1 MLLFKPDQCNAP
13 FHRAAQEVICGHKWE
28 AADLGLDGHRDGWMS
43 PTWPRGDT
51 KAPHTP
57 LPCIKTC
64 LWFRV
69 CDLPP
74 PPRRKT
80 GSTASDI
87 LMGGRGEPLFE
98 CGISA
103 LLWRPSQPGEMH
115 VPRAWHS
122 TLNLPGN
129 KPQTHLA
136 NSDRW
141 QGDGRATVATLWCSY
156 SSPPALSLWF
166 SFNEK
171 KLESNHL
178 NITLSQRKIIPYSL
192 EK

>member
-1 MLLFKPDQCNAP
+1 MDTETDGCHPPGLGETPKPLTHHFLASKPAFDLEFVIYHHHHGERQE
-13 FHRAAQEVICGHKWE
+13 AQQAISW
-28 AADLGLDGHRDGWMS
+28 W
-43 PTWPRGDT
+43 
-51 KAPHTP
+51 
-57 LPCIKTC
+57 
-64 LWFRV
+64 
-69 CDLPP
+69 
-74 PPRRKT
+74 
-80 GSTASDI
+80 
-87 LMGGRGEPLFE
+87 GGRGEPLFE

-141 QGDGRATVATLWCSY
+141 QGDGRATAATLWCSY